1 MKQKSLPT
9 VVVSSFLIFYKPQHY
24 FHQKQFYTQ
33 KSEKHKDSEINSLFN
48 LGKKENFYGE
58 GRKTGFERRV
68 FFLPKHSKQP
78 AAMIYTQIYLK
89 YNKENLSIF
98 V

>member
-1 MKQKSLPT
+1 MVSVKQKSLPT

-48 LGKKENFYGE
+48 LGKKERTFMVRGE
-58 GRKTGFERRV
+58 
-68 FFLPKHSKQP
+68 KQALKEECFSYP
-78 AAMIYTQIYLK
+78 NTQNNPL
-89 YNKENLSIF
+89 L
-98 V
+98 

>member
-68 FFLPKHSKQP
+68 FFPTQTLKTTRCYDIHTDLP
-78 AAMIYTQIYLK
+78 
-89 YNKENLSIF
+89 
-98 V
+98 